1 MSSPGRRCGRNT
13 GACSRHP
20 PGPCRPQPRPEE
32 DYRAGGLGLRGVIM
46 MTPLPDAAL
55 LAWRAGF
62 LRVLAGADAATGVG
76 ALARESKPAAAA
88 GALAASLALRSR
100 SIWAA
105 SCLSFSATRR
115 ASAR

>member
-20 PGPCRPQPRPEE
+20 PGPCRPLPRPEE
-32 DYRAGGLGLRGVIM
+32 DYCAGGLGLRGVIM

-55 LAWRAGF
+55 ACRAGF

-88 GALAASLALRSR
+88 GALAASFALRSR

-105 SCLSFSATRR
+105 
-115 ASAR
+115 